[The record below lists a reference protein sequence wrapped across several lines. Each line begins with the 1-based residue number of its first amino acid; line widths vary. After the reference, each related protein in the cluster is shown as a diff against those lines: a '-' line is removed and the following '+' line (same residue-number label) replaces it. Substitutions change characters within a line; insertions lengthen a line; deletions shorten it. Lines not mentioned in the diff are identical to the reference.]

1 MMTENVAVN
10 PNQAAHIRIEDKRR
24 FQDFRVETA
33 LLKTDLSI
41 YERMV
46 YVVLCSF
53 ASREGE
59 CFPSIGTI
67 AKSAGC
73 SERQVQRSLQKLEEI
88 KVIRKSPAYRP
99 GTSRQLAN
107 LYSLVGFRTKVEE
120 GVGCLAVTPVFPGG
134 VTGGHRGGDCQSPQV
149 LPEELKEQEKI
160 PNTLYSEAGASAGE
174 KGADDSGPSDAPAPC
189 PQGIPYQEKPEVKRE
204 EIPAAFRETFD
215 LFLLKTGRQ
224 GITREELARLEA
236 LEKIHVPSRVQE
248 TITKALERFKNPRK
262 PGSHQREPSELTW
275 HYIWDVLKN
284 QRSSGAGKAAGRK
297 AERRLDPKW
306 VKQAEA
312 WAKSG

>member
-1 MMTENVAVN
+1 MTENVSSN
-10 PNQAAHIRIEDKRR
+10 PNQPAHIQIEDKRR

-33 LLKTDLSI
+33 LLKTELSI

-73 SERQVQRSLQKLEEI
+73 SERQVQRSLTILEALNVV
-88 KVIRKSPAYRP
+88 KKTSVYRQ
-99 GTSRQLAN
+99 GTSKQLAN
-107 LYSLVGFRTKVEE
+107 LYTLVGFRAKTEE
-120 GVGCLAVTPVFPGG
+120 GEGCLAVTPVFPGG
-134 VTGGHRGGDCQSPQV
+134 VTGGHRGGDCQAPQV

-174 KGADDSGPSDAPAPC
+174 KGAEDSGSSDTPVPY

-204 EIPAAFRETFD
+204 EVPSAFRETFD

-224 GITREELARLEA
+224 GITREELSRIEA

-248 TITKALERFKNPRK
+248 TITKALERFRNPRK
-262 PGSHQREPSELTW
+262 PGSHPREPSELTW

-284 QRSSGAGKAAGRK
+284 QRSSGAGKVAGRK

>member
-1 MMTENVAVN
+1 MIET
-10 PNQAAHIRIEDKRR
+10 IRVEDKRR

-33 LLKTDLSI
+33 LLKSGLSI

-59 CFPSIGTI
+59 CFPSIATI
-67 AKSAGC
+67 AKNAGC
-73 SERQVQRSLQKLEEI
+73 SERQVQRSLTILETLNVL
-88 KVIRKSPAYRP
+88 KKTPAYRE
-99 GTSRQLAN
+99 GTSKQLAN
-107 LYSLVGFRTKVEE
+107 IYTLVGFK
-120 GVGCLAVTPVFPGG
+120 GDGCQPVTHKTVGG

-174 KGADDSGPSDAPAPC
+174 IGANDSGPSNTPPY
-189 PQGIPYQEKPEVKRE
+189 PQEVPYQEKPEVKRE
-204 EIPAAFRETFD
+204 EVPAVFRETFD

-224 GITREELARLEA
+224 CITREELARIEA

-248 TITKALERFKNPRK
+248 TITKALERFRNPRK
-262 PGSHQREPSELTW
+262 PGANPREPSELTW
-275 HYIWDVLKN
+275 HYVWDVLKN
-284 QRSSGAGKAAGRK
+284 QRSSGGGKVTGRK